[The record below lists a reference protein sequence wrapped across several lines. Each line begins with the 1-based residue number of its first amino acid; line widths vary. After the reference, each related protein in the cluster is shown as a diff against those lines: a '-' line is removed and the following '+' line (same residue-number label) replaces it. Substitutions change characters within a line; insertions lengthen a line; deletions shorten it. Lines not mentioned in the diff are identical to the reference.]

1 MSNAKDAKARKAA
14 EKYICQ
20 NRRALH
26 NFAIEERLEAGLVLQ
41 GSEVKAL
48 RAGHAH
54 LNDAYVQI
62 SRGEAVLIGGHIG
75 EYAKATQF
83 SHTATRSRK
92 LLLHAKQID
101 KLARNIKEKGM
112 TAVALSMYFSERGHA
127 KLEVGVGKGKSEF
140 DRRHDIKGREA
151 QREVTRALRSKN
163 RGPSD

>member
-1 MSNAKDAKARKAA
+1 MSHNKDPKARKAA

-26 NFAIEERLEAGLVLQ
+26 NFAIEERLEAGLVLM

-48 RAGHAH
+48 RAGRAH

-75 EYAKATQF
+75 DYAQATQF
-83 SHTATRSRK
+83 NHTATRSRK

-101 KLARNIKEKGM
+101 KLARNIKEKSY

-127 KLEVGVGKGKSEF
+127 KLEVGVGRGKSEF
-140 DRRHDIKGREA
+140 DRRQDIKGREA
-151 QREVTRALRSKN
+151 QREVTRALRQKN
-163 RGPSD
+163 RGPID